1 MNGNKLLENYII
13 EIQKIINDS
22 NLTSTED
29 YTQLTDE
36 NTNLKSINEKQ
47 NEDNRNLQK
56 KIDIINEDLIVCDD
70 LKNNNRKLYKNLQES
85 QQNLKQLQ
93 FKLDELLIEKKEKE
107 KLVEDFKNKIQDCE
121 KKLEVYRSSESQS
134 QEVDEFF
141 KKLKEELEVYRS
153 SESQSQES
161 ILEIEEYLNKIEE
174 ELNSLNKEQ
183 DSTDLLVKSITQR
196 GGASFPIL
204 ITMSK
209 TRLGEDFVKNL
220 YGSKENFII
229 RVIKYA
235 KYSRINRLPDI
246 TDLIINFQI
255 NKFGFTELQVL
266 FEHIYNN
273 NDLDDEIDKMILDND
288 TTDDKIIS
296 NITNPECSKYI
307 WSIMNHLKQ
316 SLQGNNKYLD
326 KNNEEDINKY
336 LNVLRKAE
344 LKLLEYSLTIS
355 MYNKNISIFD
365 NYDQRTVSID
375 EMKRQNKLWNG
386 NKYNDIC
393 RLKKLI
399 I

>member
-1 MNGNKLLENYII
+1 LDIHLYYNKDNY
-13 EIQKIINDS
+13 
-22 NLTSTED
+22 
-29 YTQLTDE
+29 
-36 NTNLKSINEKQ
+36 
-47 NEDNRNLQK
+47 
-56 KIDIINEDLIVCDD
+56 
-70 LKNNNRKLYKNLQES
+70 NNKYFLLYKS
-85 QQNLKQLQ
+85 KSVP
-93 FKLDELLIEKKEKE
+93 FFSEKG
-107 KLVEDFKNKIQDCE
+107 V
-121 KKLEVYRSSESQS
+121 
-134 QEVDEFF
+134 
-141 KKLKEELEVYRS
+141 
-153 SESQSQES
+153 
-161 ILEIEEYLNKIEE
+161 
-174 ELNSLNKEQ
+174 
-183 DSTDLLVKSITQR
+183 
-196 GGASFPIL
+196 

-229 RVIKYA
+229 RAIKYA
-235 KYSRINRLPDI
+235 KYSRINQLPDI

-255 NKFGFTELQVL
+255 NKFGFTELQKL
-266 FEHIYNN
+266 FEHIYKN
-273 NDLDDEIDKMILDND
+273 NDLDEKIDKIILDND
-288 TTDDKIIS
+288 ITDDKIIS

-307 WSIMNHLKQ
+307 WGIMNHLKQ